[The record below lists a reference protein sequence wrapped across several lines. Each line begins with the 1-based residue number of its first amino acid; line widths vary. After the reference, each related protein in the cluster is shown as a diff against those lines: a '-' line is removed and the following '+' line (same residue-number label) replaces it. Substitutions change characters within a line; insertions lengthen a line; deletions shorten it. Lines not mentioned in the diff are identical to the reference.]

1 MRYHEITELYEA
13 RMNPNALKR
22 FLNSPA
28 ANGIRAGFEA
38 ELIFPDMI
46 TPDGISLMDDERT
59 SNYTIDEIADYFNSP
74 KLRNDLENSYDDY
87 CYTHLNDEFN
97 DGDTVGHIM
106 NYLIDDGWNDTDAIA
121 TEITRNGH
129 DIDEVAAIID
139 DGEGNDEY
147 DSAKQDAMRNYAVD
161 IRNAWRNITLR
172 NMLAD
177 AKDHFEET
185 SGYEKPTEDEF
196 FEAFGYNTL
205 QDIYD
210 DQNFDYLDDPSA
222 PEEGFNLDT
231 AIHIGE
237 RLRHALG
244 VQVEAVDSVGDGDR
258 SKWII
263 EPDSSIEPNGSADMP
278 CEIITPSP
286 PGELRDTIELMDTF
300 FAWAESLDAYANNS
314 CGFHMSLS
322 LPDHANRDIDY
333 IKLVLF
339 LGDKY
344 VLDEF
349 NRASNRYCESALN
362 RITQIA
368 KRKQPEISEQML
380 NMMHGSLSELAY
392 RCVEHQSR
400 SKYET
405 VNMKEDYIEFRSAGS
420 TGYFRDIPK
429 IQNTMLRYAQAL
441 SIAGDPQ
448 AEQQEYQKKLYKL
461 LTSGTSAKDKKSQM
475 LALIFSMHSAGNR
488 TDIKQQWARLNAEV
502 SADSPHTKKTELAN
516 RILNPTDADVPNK
529 KYNIVHP
536 NGEIVKKLVNVS
548 FHQAEYE
555 LKKMNDL
562 VGGQNPC
569 YLEEVK

>member
-87 CYTHLNDEFN
+87 CYTRLKDEF
-97 DGDTVGHIM
+97 DAGDTVGHIM

-210 DQNFDYLDDPSA
+210 DQTFDYLDDPSA

-237 RLRHALG
+237 RLGHALG

-263 EPDSSIEPNGSADMP
+263 EPDSSIEPDGPADMP

-300 FAWAESLDAYANNS
+300 FAWAESLDAYANKS

-322 LPDHANRDIDY
+322 LPDHTNRDIDY

-349 NRASNRYCESALN
+349 NRASNSFCESALN

-368 KRKQPEISEQML
+368 RRNQAEISEQML
-380 NMMHGSLSELAY
+380 NMSHSYLSELAY

-420 TGYFRDIPK
+420 AGYFRDIPK

-562 VGGQNPC
+562 VRGQNPC